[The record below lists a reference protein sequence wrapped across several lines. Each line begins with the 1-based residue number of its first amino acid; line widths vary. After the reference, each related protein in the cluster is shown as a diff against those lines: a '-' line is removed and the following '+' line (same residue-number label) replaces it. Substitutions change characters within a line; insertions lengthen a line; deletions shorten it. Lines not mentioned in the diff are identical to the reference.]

1 MVVLKKISKKKSKKK
16 KKIRGNKMTKKDLV
30 KIIREAVRIEVKKEV
45 QKIFMN
51 ENKVQQAPKVKSKPQ
66 KKYTENKSLN
76 KVLNETV
83 GLRTS
88 EKQTDEYPT
97 LGGGTFDSSRMAE
110 LMGYG
115 KSDEVKRDMVA
126 IDTLKKAGK
135 SVDDVPEA
143 VTNALTRDYSDL
155 MKAMNKKG
163 K

>member
-1 MVVLKKISKKKSKKK
+1 
-16 KKIRGNKMTKKDLV
+16 MTKKALV
-30 KIIREAVRIEVKKEV
+30 KIIQEVVKREVQKEVKK
-45 QKIFMN
+45 IFI
-51 ENKVQQAPKVKSKPQ
+51 EEQVSKPVIEPQ
-66 KKYTENKSLN
+66 EEKVTYTKNKSLN
-76 KVLNETV
+76 DVLNETV
-83 GLRTS
+83 GLTKS
-88 EKQTDEYPT
+88 VKKTDEYPT